1 MSRRVLI
8 LIPILLSTAP
18 ITAQTHLT
26 RQVNYEGHCQASAD
40 RPAPCD
46 SMSLVY
52 DLDHD
57 SQVTVVFAKGPGIA
71 AQFPG
76 KACTFEKKEGNVV
89 GVDCGEWLF
98 RVGVER

>member
-8 LIPILLSTAP
+8 LIPILMATAP
-18 ITAQTHLT
+18 LVGQTHLT

-40 RPAPCD
+40 RPSPCD

-57 SQVTVVFAKGPGIA
+57 GQVKAVFAKGPGIA
-71 AQFPG
+71 AQFSGRPVRSRRRTG
-76 KACTFEKKEGNVV
+76 
-89 GVDCGEWLF
+89 
-98 RVGVER
+98 